1 MSRTSPVTSRARRGG
16 VPRMVGEPLS
26 RIPWS
31 PEHVA
36 LAKKM
41 KAEGAKSSQ
50 IAAAVGRTADQVRSR
65 LNRDNDRPYQTRPLA
80 EKEAGLTVK
89 RCRRCQEDLP
99 LEAFAVTKMNK
110 TEYRRP
116 RCRPCE
122 IARHADRRERGL
134 HLVKARA
141 AMWRKPGKSTQK
153 RPPLRRPSMKPSG
166 AAGLCDPR
174 RARRADRSRRE
185 IGWADH
191 LSKAT
196 TTTIPSRL
204 KFVGSVSRATT
215 GIIARENEQTRA
227 QCPNSGRWGLRCARA
242 ATPGCHANR
251 SKRRFERTAIRK
263 AGPTCH
269 PYRRDVGC
277 R

>member
-1 MSRTSPVTSRARRGG
+1 MSRTSQEASKAKRGG

-41 KAEGAKSSQ
+41 KAEGAKSSE

-65 LNRDNDRPYQTRPLA
+65 LNRDNDRPYLTRPLA

-99 LEAFAVTKMNK
+99 LDAFAVTKMNK

-134 HLVKARA
+134 HLVKARRHVA
-141 AMWRKPGKSTQK
+141 K
-153 RPPLRRPSMKPSG
+153 
-166 AAGLCDPR
+166 
-174 RARRADRSRRE
+174 
-185 IGWADH
+185 
-191 LSKAT
+191 
-196 TTTIPSRL
+196 
-204 KFVGSVSRATT
+204 
-215 GIIARENEQTRA
+215 AREKYPEKAAAQKTFNEAVRRGRLVRPETCETCRQKPPRNRLGRSSIQGHHDDYSKPLEVRWLCQPCHNRHHRNLAAASAASPVHTRE
-227 QCPNSGRWGLRCARA
+227 G
-242 ATPGCHANR
+242 
-251 SKRRFERTAIRK
+251 E
-263 AGPTCH
+263 
-269 PYRRDVGC
+269 
-277 R
+277 

>member
-1 MSRTSPVTSRARRGG
+1 MTDLPQSLSPETSRAKRGG

-31 PEHVA
+31 AEHVA

-80 EKEAGLTVK
+80 EKEVGLTVK

-99 LEAFAVTKMNK
+99 LEAFAVTKMGK

-134 HLVKARA
+134 HLVKARHHDDYS
-141 AMWRKPGKSTQK
+141 KPLEVRWLCQPCHNRHHREGK
-153 RPPLRRPSMKPSG
+153 
-166 AAGLCDPR
+166 
-174 RARRADRSRRE
+174 
-185 IGWADH
+185 
-191 LSKAT
+191 
-196 TTTIPSRL
+196 
-204 KFVGSVSRATT
+204 
-215 GIIARENEQTRA
+215 
-227 QCPNSGRWGLRCARA
+227 
-242 ATPGCHANR
+242 
-251 SKRRFERTAIRK
+251 
-263 AGPTCH
+263 
-269 PYRRDVGC
+269 
-277 R
+277 